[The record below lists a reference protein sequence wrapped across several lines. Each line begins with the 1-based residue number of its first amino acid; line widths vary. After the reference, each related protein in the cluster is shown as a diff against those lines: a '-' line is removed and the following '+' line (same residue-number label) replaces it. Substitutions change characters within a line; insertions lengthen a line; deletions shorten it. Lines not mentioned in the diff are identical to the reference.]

1 MQKVIIISGSS
12 SDKEFV
18 SQIEQALDRLNIGHE
33 STVCSAHKE
42 TKKLIGLLDQW
53 EASGDNIVYVTVA
66 GRSNALSGVVA
77 CNSKHPVLA
86 VPPHKDKDDY
96 MVNIHST
103 LQMPSNT
110 PVLTVLDPGNAALA
124 IQRIFSL

>member
-1 MQKVIIISGSS
+1 MQKVIIISGSE

-18 SQIEQALDRLNIGHE
+18 GQIEKALDTLSIAHDY
-33 STVCSAHKE
+33 TACSAHKE

-53 EASGDNIVYVTVA
+53 EASGDTLVYVTVA

-77 CNSKHPVLA
+77 CNTKHPVLA
-86 VPPHKDKDDY
+86 VPPLKDKADY

-110 PVLTVLDPGNAALA
+110 PVLTVLDPGNAAQA